1 MDGGQADINRLAK
14 PAGSVE
20 NDTQPTKAGL
30 KFRSAA
36 LPGVISSAPLHAPWE
51 GRMAIHIRRREFIA
65 TLGGATAAWTLAART
80 QQPKVPTIGAL
91 VIGNIDP
98 EQFWREF
105 RQGLRDL
112 GYVEGQNIR
121 FEFRSAEGHLDRL
134 PELAAELVHLKVDI
148 IVTWFTPT
156 ALAAKQATHEIPIV
170 MAETGD
176 PIGTGLVASLPRP
189 GGNVTGMASV
199 AAELAGKSVQLIRDM
214 LPSARRVT
222 ALANATDPFSKPFL
236 EQIKLGG
243 EATGTTI
250 NVVGVS
256 NTEEFESAFAGME
269 QDRPDAV
276 IVQPS
281 LPTKRAAELAVKHRV
296 PAVSVPRWF
305 AEEGGL
311 MSYSA
316 KYDELFRKAAV
327 YVDKILK
334 GTRPADLPV
343 EQPTHFELVINLKTA
358 RALGLE
364 ISPTLLARADEVI
377 E

>member
-1 MDGGQADINRLAK
+1 M
-14 PAGSVE
+14 
-20 NDTQPTKAGL
+20 
-30 KFRSAA
+30 
-36 LPGVISSAPLHAPWE
+36 
-51 GRMAIHIRRREFIA
+51 RRREFIA
-65 TLGGATAAWTLAART
+65 LLGGAASWPLAALA

-91 VIGNIDP
+91 VIGNISP

-134 PELAAELVHLKVDI
+134 PELAAELVRLKVDI

-156 ALAAKQATHEIPIV
+156 ALAAKQATREIPIV

-199 AAELAGKSVQLIRDM
+199 TAELAGKCVQLIRDM

-222 ALANATDPFSKPFL
+222 ALANATDPFSRPFL
-236 EQIKLGG
+236 QQIELGG

-250 NVVGVS
+250 NPVSIS
-256 NTEEFESAFAGME
+256 NTEEFETAFAAME
-269 QDRPDAV
+269 KDRPDAI

-281 LPTKRAAELAVKHRV
+281 LPTKRAAELALKHRV

-305 AEEGGL
+305 VEEGGL

-316 KYDELFRKAAV
+316 IYVELFRKAAV

-334 GTRPADLPV
+334 GAQPADLPV
-343 EQPTHFELVINLKTA
+343 EQPIHFELVINMKTA
-358 RALGLE
+358 KALGLTIPE
-364 ISPTLLARADEVI
+364 SFLLRADEVI

>member
-1 MDGGQADINRLAK
+1 M
-14 PAGSVE
+14 
-20 NDTQPTKAGL
+20 
-30 KFRSAA
+30 
-36 LPGVISSAPLHAPWE
+36 
-51 GRMAIHIRRREFIA
+51 RRREFISL
-65 TLGGATAAWTLAART
+65 LGGASAWPVAARS

-91 VIGNIDP
+91 VIGNINP

-121 FEFRSAEGHLDRL
+121 FEFRSAEGHLERL
-134 PELAAELVHLKVDI
+134 PELANELVRLKVDIDI

-156 ALAAKQATHEIPIV
+156 AVAAKQATHEIPIV

-199 AAELAGKSVQLIRDM
+199 TAELAGKSVQLIREM

-250 NVVGVS
+250 NAIGVS
-256 NTEEFESAFAGME
+256 SNEEFETAFAGME
-269 QDRPDAV
+269 LDRPDAL

-316 KYDELFRKAAV
+316 RYVELFREAAV

-334 GTRPADLPV
+334 GAQPADLPV
-343 EQPTHFELVINLKTA
+343 EQPTHFELVLNLKTA
-358 RALGLE
+358 QALGLT
-364 ISPTLLARADEVI
+364 IPGSFLLRVDTLI

>member
-1 MDGGQADINRLAK
+1 MQFDQ
-14 PAGSVE
+14 
-20 NDTQPTKAGL
+20 L
-30 KFRSAA
+30 K
-36 LPGVISSAPLHAPWE
+36 
-51 GRMAIHIRRREFIA
+51 RREFI
-65 TLGGATAAWTLAART
+65 TLLGGAAVAWPLAAFA
-80 QQPKVPTIGAL
+80 QQPRVPTIGAL
-91 VIGNIDP
+91 VIGNISP

-134 PELAAELVHLKVDI
+134 PELAAELVRLKVDI

-156 ALAAKQATHEIPIV
+156 ALAAKQATREIPIV

-176 PIGTGLVASLPRP
+176 PIGTGLIASLARP
-189 GGNVTGMASV
+189 GGNVTGIASV
-199 AAELAGKSVQLIRDM
+199 TAELAGKCVELIRDM

-222 ALANATDPFSKPFL
+222 ALANGTDPFSKPFL
-236 EQIKLGG
+236 EQIELGG
-243 EATGTTI
+243 KATGTAI
-250 NVVGVS
+250 RPIKISS
-256 NTEEFESAFAGME
+256 NEEFETAFAAME
-269 QDRPDAV
+269 KDRPDAI

-281 LPTKRAAELAVKHRV
+281 LPTKRAAELALQQRL

-305 AEEGGL
+305 VEQGGL

-316 KYDELFRKAAV
+316 IYADLFRKAAV

-334 GTRPADLPV
+334 GAQPADLPV
-343 EQPTHFELVINLKTA
+343 EQPTRFQLVINMKTA
-358 RALGLE
+358 KALGLTV
-364 ISPTLLARADEVI
+364 PAAFLVRADELI

>member
-1 MDGGQADINRLAK
+1 MF
-14 PAGSVE
+14 E
-20 NDTQPTKAGL
+20 
-30 KFRSAA
+30 
-36 LPGVISSAPLHAPWE
+36 
-51 GRMAIHIRRREFIA
+51 MRRRKFLA
-65 TLGGATAAWTLAART
+65 TLRGGAIAWPLGARA
-80 QQPKVPTIGAL
+80 QQPNVPTMGVL
-91 VIGNIDP
+91 VIGNISP

-121 FEFRSAEGHLDRL
+121 FEFRSADGHLDRL
-134 PELAAELVHLKVDI
+134 PELAAELVRLKVDI

-176 PIGTGLVASLPRP
+176 PIGTGLVASLARP
-189 GGNVTGMASV
+189 GGNVTGIAS
-199 AAELAGKSVQLIRDM
+199 ATAELAGKSVQLIRDM
-214 LPSARRVT
+214 LPRARRVT

-250 NVVGVS
+250 NPVRIS
-256 NTEEFESAFAGME
+256 SSELDTAFASME
-269 QDRPDAV
+269 KDRPDAV

-281 LPTKRAAELAVKHRV
+281 LPSRRAAELALKHHI

-305 AEEGGL
+305 AEEHGGL

-316 KYDELFRKAAV
+316 RYVELFRKAAV

-334 GTRPADLPV
+334 GA
-343 EQPTHFELVINLKTA
+343 QIG
-358 RALGLE
+358 RAH
-364 ISPTLLARADEVI
+364 V
-377 E
+377 

>member
-1 MDGGQADINRLAK
+1 MF
-14 PAGSVE
+14 E
-20 NDTQPTKAGL
+20 
-30 KFRSAA
+30 
-36 LPGVISSAPLHAPWE
+36 
-51 GRMAIHIRRREFIA
+51 MRRRKFIA
-65 TLGGATAAWTLAART
+65 LLGGAAAMRALAAQA
-80 QQPKVPTIGAL
+80 QQPKMPTIGAL
-91 VIGNIDP
+91 VIGNINP

-121 FEFRSAEGHLDRL
+121 FEFRSAEGHLERL
-134 PELAAELVHLKVDI
+134 PELAAELVRLKVDI

-156 ALAAKQATHEIPIV
+156 ALAAKQATDKIPIV

-189 GGNVTGMASV
+189 GGNVTGIAS
-199 AAELAGKSVQLIRDM
+199 ATAELDGKSVQLIRDM

-250 NVVGVS
+250 DTVS
-256 NTEEFESAFAGME
+256 ISNSEELEIAFASME

-281 LPTKRAAELAVKHRV
+281 LPSKRAAELALKHRV

-305 AEEGGL
+305 AEEQGGL

-316 KYDELFRKAAV
+316 RYVDLFRKAAV

-334 GTRPADLPV
+334 GAQPADLPV
-343 EQPTHFELVINLKTA
+343 EQPTKFEFILNLKTA
-358 RALGLE
+358 KALGIE
-364 ISPTLLARADEVI
+364 VPATLLARADAVI

>member
-1 MDGGQADINRLAK
+1 MQFDQL
-14 PAGSVE
+14 
-20 NDTQPTKAGL
+20 
-30 KFRSAA
+30 
-36 LPGVISSAPLHAPWE
+36 
-51 GRMAIHIRRREFIA
+51 RRREFIA
-65 TLGGATAAWTLAART
+65 LLSSAAAPWPLAAWA
-80 QQPKVPTIGAL
+80 QQSRVPTIGAL

-98 EQFWREF
+98 QEFWREF

-134 PELAAELVHLKVDI
+134 PELAAELVRLKVDV

-176 PIGTGLVASLPRP
+176 PIGMGLVASLPRP
-189 GGNVTGMASV
+189 GGNVTGMAAV
-199 AAELAGKSVQLIRDM
+199 TAELSGKCVQLIRDM

-222 ALANATDPFSKPFL
+222 ALANATDPFSKSFL
-236 EQIKLGG
+236 KQIELGG

-250 NVVGVS
+250 NAVGVS
-256 NTEEFESAFAGME
+256 GNEEFESAFAGME
-269 QDRPDAV
+269 KDRPDAV

-305 AEEGGL
+305 AEQGGL

-334 GTRPADLPV
+334 GAQPADLPV

-358 RALGLE
+358 NALGIE
-364 ISPTLLARADEVI
+364 IPPTFLGRADEVI

>member
-1 MDGGQADINRLAK
+1 MF
-14 PAGSVE
+14 E
-20 NDTQPTKAGL
+20 
-30 KFRSAA
+30 
-36 LPGVISSAPLHAPWE
+36 
-51 GRMAIHIRRREFIA
+51 MRRRKFIA
-65 TLGGATAAWTLAART
+65 LLGGAAAMRALAAQA
-80 QQPKVPTIGAL
+80 QQPKMPTIGAL
-91 VIGNIDP
+91 VIGNINP

-121 FEFRSAEGHLDRL
+121 FEFRSAEGHLERL
-134 PELAAELVHLKVDI
+134 PELAAELVRLKVDI

-156 ALAAKQATHEIPIV
+156 ALAAKQATDKIPIV

-189 GGNVTGMASV
+189 GGNVTGIAS
-199 AAELAGKSVQLIRDM
+199 ATAELAGKSVQLIRDM

-243 EATGTTI
+243 EATGTMIDT
-250 NVVGVS
+250 VS
-256 NTEEFESAFAGME
+256 ISNSEELEIAFASME

-281 LPTKRAAELAVKHRV
+281 LPSKRAAELALKHGV

-305 AEEGGL
+305 AEEQGGL

-316 KYDELFRKAAV
+316 RYVDLFRKAAV

-334 GTRPADLPV
+334 GAQPADLPV
-343 EQPTHFELVINLKTA
+343 EQPTKFEFILNLKTA
-358 RALGLE
+358 KALGIE
-364 ISPTLLARADEVI
+364 VPATLLARADAVI

>member
-1 MDGGQADINRLAK
+1 MSD
-14 PAGSVE
+14 
-20 NDTQPTKAGL
+20 
-30 KFRSAA
+30 
-36 LPGVISSAPLHAPWE
+36 
-51 GRMAIHIRRREFIA
+51 MRRREFIGL
-65 TLGGATAAWTLAART
+65 LGGAAAVRPLAAHA
-80 QQPKVPTIGAL
+80 QQPKMPTVGAL
-91 VIGNIDP
+91 VIGNINP
-98 EQFWREF
+98 EQFGREF

-134 PELAAELVHLKVDI
+134 PEVATELVRLKVDI

-156 ALAAKQATHEIPIV
+156 AVAAKQATLEIPIV

-176 PIGTGLVASLPRP
+176 PVGTGLVASLPRP
-189 GGNVTGMASV
+189 GGNVTGIAS
-199 AAELAGKSVQLIRDM
+199 ATAELAGKSVQLIRDM
-214 LPSARRVT
+214 LPRARRVT

-250 NVVGVS
+250 NPVNIGGS
-256 NTEEFESAFAGME
+256 EELEAAFAAME
-269 QDRPDAV
+269 KDRPDAV

-281 LPTKRAAELAVKHRV
+281 LPSKRAAELALEQRV

-311 MSYSA
+311 MSYCP
-316 KYDELFRKAAV
+316 KYAELFHRAAA

-334 GTRPADLPV
+334 GAQPADLPV
-343 EQPTHFELVINLKTA
+343 EQPTHFELVINMRTA
-358 RALGLE
+358 KALGLT
-364 ISPTLLARADEVI
+364 IPPDLLARADEVI

>member
-1 MDGGQADINRLAK
+1 
-14 PAGSVE
+14 V
-20 NDTQPTKAGL
+20 
-30 KFRSAA
+30 
-36 LPGVISSAPLHAPWE
+36 
-51 GRMAIHIRRREFIA
+51 
-65 TLGGATAAWTLAART
+65 AWPLAAFAQR
-80 QQPKVPTIGAL
+80 PRVPTIGAL
-91 VIGNIDP
+91 VIGNISP

-134 PELAAELVHLKVDI
+134 PELAAELVRLKVDI

-156 ALAAKQATHEIPIV
+156 ALAAKQATREIPIV

-176 PIGTGLVASLPRP
+176 PIGTGLIASLARP
-189 GGNVTGMASV
+189 GGNVTGIASV
-199 AAELAGKSVQLIRDM
+199 TAELSGKCVELIRDM

-222 ALANATDPFSKPFL
+222 ALANGTDPFSKPFL
-236 EQIKLGG
+236 EQIELGG
-243 EATGTTI
+243 KATGTAI
-250 NVVGVS
+250 RPIKISS
-256 NTEEFESAFAGME
+256 NEEFETAFAAME
-269 QDRPDAV
+269 KDRPDAI

-281 LPTKRAAELAVKHRV
+281 LPTKRAAELALQQRL

-305 AEEGGL
+305 VEQGGL

-316 KYDELFRKAAV
+316 IYADLFRKAAV

-334 GTRPADLPV
+334 GAQPADLPV
-343 EQPTHFELVINLKTA
+343 EQPTRFQLVINMKTA
-358 RALGLE
+358 KALGLTV
-364 ISPTLLARADEVI
+364 PAAFLVRADELI

>member
-1 MDGGQADINRLAK
+1 MFD
-14 PAGSVE
+14 
-20 NDTQPTKAGL
+20 
-30 KFRSAA
+30 
-36 LPGVISSAPLHAPWE
+36 
-51 GRMAIHIRRREFIA
+51 MRRREFIGL
-65 TLGGATAAWTLAART
+65 LGGAAAVRPLAALA
-80 QQPKVPTIGAL
+80 QQPKMPTVGAL
-91 VIGNIDP
+91 VIGNINP

-134 PELAAELVHLKVDI
+134 PELAAELVRLKVDI

-156 ALAAKQATHEIPIV
+156 ALAARQATHEIPIV

-189 GGNVTGMASV
+189 GGNVTGIAS
-199 AAELAGKSVQLIRDM
+199 ATAELAGKSVQLIRDM
-214 LPSARRVT
+214 LPWARRVT

-236 EQIKLGG
+236 EQIQLGG

-250 NVVGVS
+250 NPVS
-256 NTEEFESAFAGME
+256 IGASEEIEPAFAARE
-269 QDRPDAV
+269 KDRPDTV

-281 LPTKRAAELAVKHRV
+281 LPSRRAAELALKQRV

-305 AEEGGL
+305 AEQGGL

-316 KYDELFRKAAV
+316 KYTELYRRAAA

-334 GTRPADLPV
+334 GTPP
-343 EQPTHFELVINLKTA
+343 
-358 RALGLE
+358 
-364 ISPTLLARADEVI
+364 
-377 E
+377 

>member
-1 MDGGQADINRLAK
+1 MANHIERR
-14 PAGSVE
+14 
-20 NDTQPTKAGL
+20 
-30 KFRSAA
+30 KF
-36 LPGVISSAPLHAPWE
+36 L
-51 GRMAIHIRRREFIA
+51 A
-65 TLGGATAAWTLAART
+65 TLGGAAAAWPVGART

-91 VIGNIDP
+91 VIGNISP

-134 PELAAELVHLKVDI
+134 PELAAELVRLKVDI

-156 ALAAKQATHEIPIV
+156 ALAARQATHEIPIV

-189 GGNVTGMASV
+189 PGGNVTGLASV
-199 AAELAGKSVQLIRDM
+199 TAELAGKCVQLIRDM

-222 ALANATDPFSKPFL
+222 ALANATDPFFKPFL
-236 EQIKLGG
+236 EQIQLGG
-243 EATGTTI
+243 EATRTTI
-250 NVVGVS
+250 NAVRINS
-256 NTEEFESAFAGME
+256 SEEFETAFTAME
-269 QDRPDAV
+269 KDRPDAI

-281 LPTKRAAELAVKHRV
+281 LPTQRAAELALKHRV

-316 KYDELFRKAAV
+316 VYVELFRKAAV

-334 GTRPADLPV
+334 GAQPDELPV
-343 EQPTHFELVINLKTA
+343 EQPTHFQLVINMRTA
-358 RALGLE
+358 KALGIE
-364 ISPTLLARADEVI
+364 VPTSLLARADEVI